1 MPQPPKWY
9 VPAVVAAL
17 LWSLLGCVAYL
28 ADVMVSEEALAAMSA
43 AEQAAYASRPAWAV
57 SATAVAVWGGLLG
70 CIALLMR
77 KRWALPVLA
86 ASLLG
91 VIIQDAGLIARA
103 ETQALLSPAVVVL
116 QGVVLLVAI
125 GLVFLA
131 RRGIREGWL
140 A

>member
-1 MPQPPKWY
+1 MNQPPKWY
-9 VPAVVAAL
+9 LPAVVAAL
-17 LWSLLGCVAYL
+17 LWNLLGGLAYL
-28 ADVMVSEEALAAMSA
+28 SEVMISEEALAAMSA

-57 SATAVAVWGGLLG
+57 SATAIAVWGGLLG

-86 ASLLG
+86 ASLVG
-91 VIIQDAGLIARA
+91 VIVQIAGLVAHA
-103 ETQALLSPAVVVL
+103 ETQALLRPAAVVL